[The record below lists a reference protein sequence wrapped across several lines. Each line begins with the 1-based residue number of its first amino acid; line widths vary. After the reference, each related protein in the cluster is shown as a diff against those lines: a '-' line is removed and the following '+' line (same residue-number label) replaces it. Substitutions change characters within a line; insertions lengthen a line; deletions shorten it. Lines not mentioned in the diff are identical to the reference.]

1 MANNIYIYMTWVVK
15 TYEDLPELMAIDCNV
30 KNDDTP
36 FAFGM
41 LYFQICI
48 HKYIHIYIM
57 CMLPGSTVLGGNPKG
72 SITYI
77 YNIDAYTH
85 ACISVSFQRGMC
97 LFA

>member
-1 MANNIYIYMTWVVK
+1 MCIYIYIWPTIYIYMTWVVK

-48 HKYIHIYIM
+48 HKYIHIYNVYVARKYG
-57 CMLPGSTVLGGNPKG
+57 L
-72 SITYI
+72 
-77 YNIDAYTH
+77 
-85 ACISVSFQRGMC
+85 RR
-97 LFA
+97 

>member
-1 MANNIYIYMTWVVK
+1 MTWVVK

-48 HKYIHIYIM
+48 HKYIYIYNHIYI
-57 CMLPGSTVLGGNPKG
+57 
-72 SITYI
+72 
-77 YNIDAYTH
+77 YNVYVARKYGL
-85 ACISVSFQRGMC
+85 RR
-97 LFA
+97 

>member
-1 MANNIYIYMTWVVK
+1 MCIYIYMANNIYIYMTWVVK

-48 HKYIHIYIM
+48 HKYIHIYNVYVARKYG
-57 CMLPGSTVLGGNPKG
+57 L
-72 SITYI
+72 
-77 YNIDAYTH
+77 
-85 ACISVSFQRGMC
+85 RR
-97 LFA
+97 